1 MHPDDD
7 DLGAYVAGLLVDE
20 QDDGPT
26 GTYAMSLRLPVSLAA
41 AVMVMAEQAGKSRNE
56 MARLIIQTGFDDI
69 VSRLPHPIRDDL
81 HESITERIETL
92 L

>member
-7 DLGAYVAGLLVDE
+7 DLGAYVAGLLADDQDE
-20 QDDGPT
+20 PS
-26 GTYAMSLRLPVSLAA
+26 GTFSMSLRLPVSLAA

-81 HESITERIETL
+81 NEAIVERVETL